1 MGDNYFYSLDGPLDS
16 TPGGR
21 QMRVA
26 NLSGLPQLVRLRGGD
41 PRSLLERHEI
51 DPHLIRDPELFIDCQ
66 SVVELFE
73 DCSTSLR
80 DPYFG
85 LELAEMQDP
94 DVFGCVTALCRSAPT
109 VRSSVNCFIDYIPVT
124 HSPDA
129 LLELV
134 ENDEIA
140 EIRWEV
146 GTDLGCNDQA
156 NYQAALLN
164 LKLLRDLGGP
174 RFRPS
179 YVNLAVDPRGAHLNE
194 LELRLGCQ
202 FNQTRD
208 HNAIAFPSSL
218 LDQPVRSANRLLFRL
233 LGGYLEQVR
242 TASRSSIAEQVDD
255 YVRGALSSG
264 QCSIEHCARK
274 LDIPVRTLQAQLAD
288 SGLKFTD
295 ILERQRLVTARAH
308 LGQPEFS
315 LDEVADL
322 LGYAEQSSFGRAFKR
337 WTGQTPR
344 QYQQSLRG
352 DCDLA

>member
-1 MGDNYFYSLDGPLDS
+1 MDNNYFYSLDGPLDS

-26 NLSGLPQLVRLRGGD
+26 NLAGLPALVRSRGGD
-41 PRSLLERHEI
+41 ARSMLERHEI
-51 DPHLIRDPELFIDCQ
+51 DPQQIRDPELFVDCQ

-85 LELAEMQDP
+85 LELAELQDP
-94 DVFGCVTALCRSAPT
+94 EVFGCVTALCRAAPT
-109 VRSSVNCFIDYIPVT
+109 VRSSLNCFMDYIPVT
-124 HSPDA
+124 HSPDT

-134 ENDEIA
+134 ENEDIA

-164 LKLLRDLGGP
+164 IKLLREVGGP

-179 YVNLAVDPRGAHLNE
+179 YVNLTVDPRGTHLNE

-208 HNAIAFPSSL
+208 HNAIAFPARL

-233 LGGYLEQVR
+233 LGGYLEQVKA
-242 TASRSSIAEQVDD
+242 ASRSSVTEQVED

-264 QCSIEHCARK
+264 QCSIERCARK
-274 LDIPVRTLQAQLAD
+274 LDVPARTLQAQLAD
-288 SGLKFTD
+288 AGLNFTD
-295 ILERQRLVTARAH
+295 ILEKQRLQTARDH
-308 LGQPEFS
+308 LRNPELT
-315 LDEVADL
+315 LDEVAEI

-344 QYQQSLRG
+344 QYRQALQVEFSH
-352 DCDLA
+352 